1 MSLIQ
6 LLTCSFIGLLS
17 GAHCAGRCSGM
28 IGAINSSLRPY
39 SGRRPLWLGLSLG
52 RLAGYAVGGAIAGS
66 LGWSLLQIAAP
77 ALYPRQFMDAVAG
90 LMLVLMGVSIAG
102 RPAAVA
108 WTERPGRRLWTW
120 LQPVWRRYLPPNT
133 LTRAFK
139 AGLLW
144 GWLPCGLVYCVA
156 ISALASTTPQQGA
169 LIMFAF
175 GVGTLPN
182 VLAIAWLSGRWR
194 HHFQNP
200 RIRLLS
206 GVLIM
211 LAGIQHA
218 LRSVLS
224 VTAAT

>member
-1 MSLIQ
+1 MSLLQ
-6 LLTCSFIGLLS
+6 LFTYSFIGLLS

-39 SGRRPLWLGLSLG
+39 SGRRPLWLGLTLG
-52 RLAGYAVGGAIAGS
+52 RLAGYAIGGALAGL
-66 LGWSLLQIAAP
+66 LGWALLQLVTP
-77 ALYPRQFMDAVAG
+77 ALHPRKIMAVLAG
-90 LMLVLMGVSIAG
+90 TMLVLMGISIAG

-108 WTERPGRRLWTW
+108 WTEGLGRSLWGR

-133 LTRAFK
+133 LGRAFK

-144 GWLPCGLVYCVA
+144 GWLPCGLVYSVA
-156 ISALASTTPQQGA
+156 ISAMASATPLQGA

-182 VLAIAWLSGRWR
+182 ILALAWLSGRWR
-194 HHFQNP
+194 HYFQNS

-218 LRSVLS
+218 LRSLLNAS
-224 VTAAT
+224 